1 MVTCPDMLDCLL
13 IKAGIIPQEDAT
25 LLELEPVDLGRRDSN
40 TAYLDVSTTDSIIK
54 VVAEFA
60 KRDKRTVRRCLSDK
74 LRHLRCANNDIYKL
88 RVLRDGDE
96 CSAVVCEP
104 TLRYGV
110 IGAETYHETKCEL
123 INNCKLAIKVSMS
136 DDKLFIGF
144 RVNALEGS

>member
-13 IKAGIIPQEDAT
+13 IKAGIIPQEDGT

-88 RVLRDGDE
+88 RVLR
-96 CSAVVCEP
+96 
-104 TLRYGV
+104 
-110 IGAETYHETKCEL
+110 
-123 INNCKLAIKVSMS
+123 
-136 DDKLFIGF
+136 
-144 RVNALEGS
+144 